1 MKITVSQI
9 RNSRIKEVLSNM
21 CFNSQPQNTK
31 NIWFAPKTQ
40 TFLWPAPRADPEGP
54 TTGSRPQKRH
64 SPASRTVHS
73 GWSALDEET
82 STQTSEYEKRQTAM
96 QKVFRVFADVKVRW
110 DLFFRDKKVEW
121 DKPTFTP
128 HSFTGQSSS
137 CLRSGHKCEYW
148 RWKFSAMA
156 NSRISSG
163 ELLL

>member
-1 MKITVSQI
+1 
-9 RNSRIKEVLSNM
+9 M